1 VASPADHDAIVVG
14 GGHNGLIC
22 AAYLARAGLDVL
34 LLEAR
39 PTVGGCASTVAAL
52 GARVNIC
59 SCDHTVFRTT
69 PVMDELDLAAHG
81 LTYLDVD
88 PAQLSLL
95 HGRGPAWPV
104 FHDTA
109 RTLDAL
115 ALTYPHE
122 VEGYRRYLKAALP
135 VAELVVELANEPP
148 APGSALRT
156 LAGRRARGVA
166 TLLRWSRHSVADV
179 LRGFF
184 TEDAVIAPAI
194 VVGPAVWGLS
204 PHTPG
209 TGLGAL
215 TLAMKH
221 VAHVGRPAGGSGAVP
236 NAVAGALEA
245 AGGRIRTSSRV
256 VAILCE
262 GSRVRGV
269 TLDDGTVLDAPVV
282 ASACDPHAT
291 FLAWLRDPPPSAQ
304 PLLDRWRAIPR
315 RDGYE
320 SKLDAVLSELP
331 VYRQLDPAL
340 PDRLGF
346 DPLHATAI
354 VAPTVEDM
362 HTAHR
367 LMAEGRVAEEPMFF
381 ANVPSVL
388 DPTMQAGGHH
398 ILSLETL
405 FTPYA
410 LDGGWTAS
418 PEPERWLEV
427 YGRLVQPGFAG
438 GIHRYR
444 TMTPESYEREFFM
457 PRGYATSFAGGP
469 VAALRG
475 RAPELTRYET
485 PVRGLYLTGAATFPG
500 AGVWGASGRNAARVI
515 LRRP

>member
-1 VASPADHDAIVVG
+1 VAPPADHDAIVVG

-22 AAYLARAGLDVL
+22 AAYLARGGLDVL
-34 LLEAR
+34 LVEAR
-39 PTVGGCASTVAAL
+39 PTVGGCASTVSAL

-69 PVMDELDLAAHG
+69 PIVEELDLGSHG

-95 HGRGPAWPV
+95 HGRGPAWPL

-109 RTLDAL
+109 RTLEAL

-122 VEGYRRYLKAALP
+122 VDGYRRYLEAARP
-135 VAELVVELANEPP
+135 VAELLVELANEPP
-148 APGSALRT
+148 APGSALRA
-156 LAGRRARGVA
+156 LAGRRGRGAA
-166 TLLRWSRHSVADV
+166 TLLRWSRRSVADV
-179 LRGFF
+179 LRDYF
-184 TEDAVIAPAI
+184 TEDALIAPAI

-221 VAHVGRPAGGSGAVP
+221 VACVGRPAGGSGAVP
-236 NAVAGALEA
+236 VAVAGALES
-245 AGGRIRTSSRV
+245 AGGRIRTSSQV

-262 GSRVRGV
+262 GTRVRAV
-269 TLDDGTVLDAPVV
+269 TLDDGTVLEAPVV
-282 ASACDPHAT
+282 VSACDPHAT
-291 FLAWLRDPPPSAQ
+291 FLAWLKDPPPSAR
-304 PLLDRWRAIPR
+304 PLLDRWRASPR
-315 RDGYE
+315 HDGYE
-320 SKLDAVLSELP
+320 SKVDAVIAELP

-340 PDRLGF
+340 ADRLGF

-354 VAPTVEDM
+354 VAPPVEAM
-362 HTAHR
+362 HAAHE
-367 LMAEGRVAEEPMFF
+367 LMAQGRVADEPMFF

-388 DPTMQAGGHH
+388 DPTMLAGGHH
-398 ILSLETL
+398 LLSLEAL

-410 LDGGWTAS
+410 LAGGWTAS
-418 PEPERWLEV
+418 REPERWLEI
-427 YGRLVQPGFAG
+427 YGRLVQPGFSG
-438 GIHRYR
+438 GIQRHR

-457 PRGYATSFAGGP
+457 PRGYAPSFAGGP

-475 RAPELTRYET
+475 RPRELTRYET

-515 LRRP
+515 LRRS

>member
-1 VASPADHDAIVVG
+1 
-14 GGHNGLIC
+14 
-22 AAYLARAGLDVL
+22 
-34 LLEAR
+34 
-39 PTVGGCASTVAAL
+39 
-52 GARVNIC
+52 
-59 SCDHTVFRTT
+59 
-69 PVMDELDLAAHG
+69 MDELDLAAHG

-291 FLAWLRDPPPSAQ
+291 FLAWLRDPPASAR
-304 PLLDRWRAIPR
+304 PLVDRWRAIPR
-315 RDGYE
+315 QDGYE
-320 SKLDAVLSELP
+320 SKVDAIISELP
-331 VYRQLDPAL
+331 VYRQLDAAL

-354 VAPTVEDM
+354 IAPSVEAM
-362 HTAHR
+362 HAAHR
-367 LMAEGRVAEEPMFF
+367 LMAAGRVADEPMFF

-388 DPTMQAGGHH
+388 DAGMRAGGRHVF
-398 ILSLETL
+398 SLEAL

-410 LDGGWTAS
+410 LAGGWTAS
-418 PEPERWLEV
+418 REPERWLEV

-475 RAPELTRYET
+475 RARELTRYET